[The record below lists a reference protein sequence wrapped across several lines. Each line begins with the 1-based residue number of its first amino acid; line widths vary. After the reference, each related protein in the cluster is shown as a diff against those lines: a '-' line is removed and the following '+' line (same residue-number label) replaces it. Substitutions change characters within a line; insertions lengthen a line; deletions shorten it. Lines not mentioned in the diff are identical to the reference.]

1 VVAVAVGVLSCTA
14 ADPREDTSSTEAA
27 PRLAA
32 TTSGPSTSMA
42 STSIASTT
50 TELTTTTTS
59 TVVPRATTTTSTVPT
74 TTPYQVPVKD
84 VAAAGWGTAHA
95 GYSATDVFAPCDA
108 EIVSPVNGVA
118 LEVRTVDGWDPAVD
132 DPATRG
138 GRSIALLGDD
148 GVRYYM
154 AHFESIDPAILVG
167 GRVGVG
173 DFLGTVGQTGRA
185 SACHVHFGISPPCP
199 TTEWSVRRGAIW
211 PHPYLDAWRV
221 GEQLSPVEEVE
232 RWVSDNPTACADA
245 AAVNG
250 G

>member
-1 VVAVAVGVLSCTA
+1 
-14 ADPREDTSSTEAA
+14 
-27 PRLAA
+27 
-32 TTSGPSTSMA
+32 
-42 STSIASTT
+42 
-50 TELTTTTTS
+50 
-59 TVVPRATTTTSTVPT
+59 
-74 TTPYQVPVKD
+74 VKD

-173 DFLGTVGQTGRA
+173 DLLGTVGQTGRA

-232 RWVSDNPTACADA
+232 RWVSDNPTACSDA
-245 AAVNG
+245 AAVDDG
-250 G
+250 

>member
-1 VVAVAVGVLSCTA
+1 
-14 ADPREDTSSTEAA
+14 
-27 PRLAA
+27 
-32 TTSGPSTSMA
+32 MA
-42 STSIASTT
+42 
-50 TELTTTTTS
+50 TTTTTS
-59 TVVPRATTTTSTVPT
+59 TVVPRATTTTSSVPT
-74 TTPYQVPVKD
+74 TTPYQVPVTD

-154 AHFESIDPAILVG
+154 AHFESIDSAILVG

-173 DFLGTVGQTGRA
+173 ALLGTVGQTGRA

-199 TTEWSVRRGAIW
+199 TVEWSIRRGAIW

-221 GEQLSPVEEVE
+221 GEQLSPVAEVE

-245 AAVNG
+245 AAVEG